1 MLQRN
6 ESLDNSA
13 RNYLRLAQGELHRA
27 AHVTKQMLAF
37 HRHSS
42 SPAVINLSDLLDIVL
57 DLYSPTTKGAGVSVV
72 RRYEGVNTIC
82 GFREEIHQVFA
93 NVIRNA
99 IEAVP
104 PGGTITLH
112 VFASQQWNGV
122 RRPGARVVI
131 ADTGQGISRE
141 NRERIFDPFFTTKG
155 ENGTG
160 LGLWVSSGI
169 ILKHGGSIR
178 VRSSTR
184 SDHSGTVFNVFL
196 PTEDT
201 SH

>member
-1 MLQRN
+1 M
-6 ESLDNSA
+6 
-13 RNYLRLAQGELHRA
+13 
-27 AHVTKQMLAF
+27 
-37 HRHSS
+37 
-42 SPAVINLSDLLDIVL
+42 
-57 DLYSPTTKGAGVSVV
+57 
-72 RRYEGVNTIC
+72 
-82 GFREEIHQVFA
+82 FA
-93 NVIRNA
+93 NAIRNA

-112 VFASQQWNGV
+112 VFASQEWKGV

-131 ADTGQGISRE
+131 ADTGPGNSPQ
-141 NRERIFDPFFTTKG
+141 NRERIFDFFFTSKG

-184 SDHSGTVFNVFL
+184 SDHVELSLMSFCRL
-196 PTEDT
+196 RIRPTENQ
-201 SH
+201 SALSVG